1 MASHE
6 HHHCDGHDH
15 SHSAGQ
21 MHIHPITGN
30 LRVAFILNVSF
41 TVIELI
47 GGFFTNSVAILSDA
61 VHDLG
66 DSIAIGASLWM
77 EKYSQKGRSTS
88 FSYGYKRFSPLAAFI
103 SSLILVIGSAFIIS
117 SAIPRLVDPQPVH
130 ANGMIWLAVLGVFFN
145 GLAVLKLGRSGN
157 SLNQKAVMLHLLEDA
172 LGWIAVLVGSI
183 VMYYTAWY
191 WIDPL
196 LSLAIA
202 ALILF
207 NAVRNLIAT
216 VKLFMQSVPAGV
228 DQDRIVDQL
237 GGLQGITAV
246 HDLHAWSLDGS
257 YNVASVHLVIEEAT
271 TVEDQKKLRHDA
283 VHILQHNNVHHATV
297 QFEYESE
304 HCGLQ
309 EC

>member
-1 MASHE
+1 MHSHE
-6 HHHCDGHDH
+6 QHNCGGQDH
-15 SHSAGQ
+15 SHDAGHV
-21 MHIHPITGN
+21 HIHPVTGN
-30 LRVAFILNVSF
+30 LKVAFALNLSF
-41 TVIELI
+41 TIIEII

-103 SSLILVIGSAFIIS
+103 SSLILVIGSVFIIS
-117 SAIPRLVDPQPVH
+117 SAIPRLADPQPVH

-172 LGWIAVLVGSI
+172 LGWIAVLAGSVI
-183 VMYYTAWY
+183 MYYTEWY

-202 ALILF
+202 ALILY
-207 NAVRNLIAT
+207 NAIRNLIAT
-216 VKLFMQSVPAGV
+216 LKLFMQSVPAGV
-228 DQDRIVDQL
+228 DQERIIGQLSVL
-237 GGLQGITAV
+237 GGIKAV

-257 YNVASVHLVIEEAT
+257 YNVASVHLVIDEVT
-271 TVEDQKKLRHDA
+271 TAEDQKKLRHDA
-283 VHILQHNNVHHATV
+283 VHVLQHNNVHHATV
-297 QFEYESE
+297 QLEYENE